1 MNVSITGASG
11 FIGARLSETLARTG
25 HVVHK
30 LPRDFSAENVAT
42 ADAIIHLAGE
52 PVAQRWTPQVKQRI
66 YSSRVDN
73 TRRLVAELGKN
84 AHRPNVLICA
94 SAIGIYGS
102 RGDEILTENSAA
114 GTDFLARLV
123 IDWEEAAK
131 RAEALG
137 VRVVNL
143 RFGLVLGKGGAL
155 VKMLPPFRLGL
166 GGRLGSGQ
174 QWMSWIHIEDTI
186 NLIVFAMDNDQV
198 QGPVNVTAPHPVTNL
213 EFTRQLAAT
222 LHRPA
227 IFPVPP
233 LALKLLYGEMAET
246 ILASQRVLPVAAEAS
261 GFRFQH
267 GDLAPALANV
277 LAQ

>member
-11 FIGARLSETLARTG
+11 FIGARLAETLACTG
-25 HVVHK
+25 HIVQK
-30 LPRDFSAENVAT
+30 LPRNFSAANLAT

-84 AHRPNVLICA
+84 AHRPNALICA

-123 IDWEEAAK
+123 IDWEQAAK